1 MTQTV
6 SRNSG
11 FTAVPLLSGTLA
23 GPLLM
28 ITAGLLFAFD
38 NILTQAATMTFAQG
52 PATVAFWQYLVALVV
67 SLPLLVRLR
76 AGLGTRA
83 WPQHVLRVALAA
95 AGVQLW
101 VMGLARVPI
110 WQAIALIMT
119 SPFFVTLGA
128 GLLLGERVT
137 PARWTAVIAGF
148 AGGMVILA
156 PWSDAFT
163 PAVLYP
169 LGAAALW
176 AAQSLMTKRMTATE
190 SPESLTVWMLLL
202 LAPINALVALPA
214 GFRLDPGL
222 PLMTVLAAGLVT
234 AIAQYLLVRAYAVA
248 DAAYLQPFD
257 HLKLPLNVLFGFLAF
272 GFLPA
277 GSMWLGSA
285 LILAAS
291 AWLLQT
297 EARHP

>member
-1 MTQTV
+1 MTQTNV
-6 SRNSG
+6 QTTSQPTGLAS
-11 FTAVPLLSGTLA
+11 AVYA

-28 ITAGLLFAFD
+28 IAAGILFAFD
-38 NILTQAATMTFAQG
+38 NILTQAATMTFAQK
-52 PATVAFWQYLVALVV
+52 PATVAFWQYFAALIF
-67 SLPLLVRLR
+67 SLPLLFRLR
-76 AGLGTRA
+76 AGLGTSA
-83 WPQHVLRVALAA
+83 LPQHILRVALAA

-101 VMGLARVPI
+101 VMGLAVVPI

-137 PARWTAVIAGF
+137 PARWIAVTLGF
-148 AGGMVILA
+148 VGGMIILA

-190 SPESLTVWMLLL
+190 NPESLTVYMLLL
-202 LAPINALVALPA
+202 LAPINALVAAPS
-214 GFRLDPGL
+214 GFHLDTGQ
-222 PLMTVLAAGLVT
+222 PLLAVIAAGLVT
-234 AIAQYLLVRAYAVA
+234 AGAQYLLVRAYAVA

-272 GFLPA
+272 GFLPV

-291 AWLLQT
+291 AWLVGLESRRT
-297 EARHP
+297 